1 MDSTWIRYDQ
11 QQGILYCQGD
21 WRVATLGG
29 AETQLT
35 HLPKITNTSL
45 KIDGK
50 ELSHLDSGGAF
61 LIYRTIERL
70 KRKNISTSLV
80 NFAAQHEHL
89 FSLLQ
94 DKMAAVKIP
103 KRRKEKNDP
112 FTYIG
117 KQTVKRVEG
126 GLDFLAFVGEISL
139 IFRRLFVQPQR
150 FQTRALLRIVQDAGF
165 HALPIIA
172 LLSFLVGVV
181 LAYQLGR
188 QLETYGANI
197 FIVDLS
203 GMAILREFGPLIT
216 AIIVAGRTGSSF
228 TAQIGLMKV
237 NEEIDALKT
246 MGLSPYNRIV
256 IPRVLGVILA
266 LPLLTIWANIFA
278 VFGSM
283 IMARNMLG
291 INLQDFLSRFADRI
305 DTTTLWTGLGKTP
318 VFAIAIALVGCFQG
332 FRVQYTA
339 ESIGTHTTMSVVQ
352 GIFLIIVIDAI
363 FSILYS
369 WADL

>member
-1 MDSTWIRYDQ
+1 MNSQSIRYDQ
-11 QQGILYCQGD
+11 QNNILYCQGD
-21 WRVATLGG
+21 WRVGK
-29 AETQLT
+29 LT
-35 HLPKITNTSL
+35 DVENQINSVL
-45 KIDGK
+45 KNILSPLSIDGSK
-50 ELSHLDSGGAF
+50 LSFLDSGGAW
-61 LIYRTIERL
+61 LIHRTINHL
-70 KRKNISTSLV
+70 KQSNITTTLNNFSQQHLNLFTLLNDRTKALTLV
-80 NFAAQHEHL
+80 EEPVAQYNF
-89 FSLLQ
+89 FS
-94 DKMAAVKIP
+94 I
-103 KRRKEKNDP
+103 
-112 FTYIG
+112 IG
-117 KQTVKRVEG
+117 NETVKRISGALE
-126 GLDFLAFVGEISL
+126 FLSFVGEVSL
-139 IFRRLFVQPQR
+139 IIRGFFVRLR
-150 FQTRALLRIVQDAGF
+150 HFQINAVLRIIEDAGY
-165 HALPIIA
+165 HALPIIG

-197 FIVDLS
+197 YIVDLS

-246 MGLSPYNRIV
+246 LGLSPINRIV
-256 IPRVLGVILA
+256 VPRLLGTILSV
-266 LPLLTIWANIFA
+266 PLLTIWSNIFA

-291 INLQDFLSRFADRI
+291 ITPTDFLTRFANNIDR
-305 DTTTLWTGLGKTP
+305 TTLWTGLGKTP

-332 FRVQYTA
+332 FRVRYTA

-352 GIFLIIVIDAI
+352 AIFLIIVIDAI

-369 WADL
+369 WAGL